1 MESEIKLIEYNNEYS
16 IEIPLQD
23 RIKDCLNKIKR
34 KRYDSKSKRWLIMK
48 DQKDTFSKALK
59 SYANVTISKNN
70 RKNPKHDE
78 IELNIESEEE
88 FMYVGISNY
97 MTVSNRC
104 KSLIDLFRSM
114 PERHFLKD
122 TNKWQFNI
130 IDKDMLVNGIQMIK
144 DDENLNIVYNDF

>member
-70 RKNPKHDE
+70 RKNPKQDE

-114 PERHFLKD
+114 PETHFLKD

>member
-1 MESEIKLIEYNNEYS
+1 
-16 IEIPLQD
+16 
-23 RIKDCLNKIKR
+23 
-34 KRYDSKSKRWLIMK
+34 MK
-48 DQKDTFSKALK
+48 DQKDKFSKALK

-104 KSLIDLFRSM
+104 KSL
-114 PERHFLKD
+114 
-122 TNKWQFNI
+122 
-130 IDKDMLVNGIQMIK
+130 
-144 DDENLNIVYNDF
+144 LNAWKTFFKRYL